1 MEIKVILQRGGGIFF
16 YSSSFS
22 ICLWVFYGA
31 QPKVHLSGHAW
42 FSFRYG
48 RLDNW
53 CRISTR
59 TEDKGQRSAWGKP
72 ISNPGPLLCEI
83 LADECQ
89 GDGPS
94 AAFVLLFLVTVST
107 ASTQELPLYITVSL
121 CLIDLA
127 TASSGTIQIKLE
139 IDLLLLKSN

>member
-1 MEIKVILQRGGGIFF
+1 MEIKVILQRGGGLLLF
-16 YSSSFS
+16 
-22 ICLWVFYGA
+22 VF
-31 QPKVHLSGHAW
+31 VFHLPVGLLRRATKSTPVWTW